1 MIIGIGSDLV
11 LISRVEDAIRRWGD
25 RFIERVFC
33 EEEIHYCIKKRDSAS
48 SFAARFSAKEA
59 CSKAL
64 GTGISRGIRWKDIC
78 VVRKQGQAP
87 TIELRGKAKDIAFK
101 LGVKN
106 IYLSITHEKDLAMTI
121 VILEK

>member
-11 LISRVEDAIRRWGD
+11 FIPRVKDAIDRWGN
-25 RFIERVFC
+25 RFIKRVFC
-33 EEEIHYCIKKRDSAS
+33 EQEISYCMKKRDYAA

-78 VVRKQGQAP
+78 VVRRVGGPP
-87 TIELRGKAKDIAFK
+87 TIELKGKAKEIAYN

-121 VILEK
+121 VVLEG